1 MAPYRYSPLLRRF
14 SAFSVP
20 PFGEVPMTDPDND
33 PVDDL
38 FAATRMSLG
47 DHIEELRKY
56 LWRALL
62 GFGVAFVV
70 GFFLS
75 PWVLRFIAVPVDRA
89 LAEFHQRRVDRLLE
103 RVRADDPQ
111 LRDINQPRDVEL
123 LLPAHRLKEII
134 GVPIEEAEPDWT
146 PLPVRVRPL
155 DWALLT
161 GEATRLVNRPPS
173 LMSLT
178 ITEPFAV
185 YFKVSACCGV
195 VLASP
200 WIFYQLWLFVA
211 AGLYPHEKRLVHV
224 NLPLS
229 IGLFLGGVALCEFV
243 VLPTGVDYLLSFND
257 WLGYEPELR
266 LSDWLNFALLMPL
279 VFGIAFQTPLVMVF
293 LERIGVFSVEG
304 YRRHRRLAVFL
315 LALLAA
321 VISVTPDYY
330 SMLALTVP
338 LWGLYEVGILL
349 CRWSPRPP
357 LAA

>member
-1 MAPYRYSPLLRRF
+1 M
-14 SAFSVP
+14 
-20 PFGEVPMTDPDND
+20 
-33 PVDDL
+33 DDS

-47 DHIEELRKY
+47 DHIEELRQH
-56 LWRALL
+56 LWRALI

-75 PWVLRFIAVPVDRA
+75 PSVLRFIAAPVDQA
-89 LAEFHQRRVDRLLE
+89 LAKFHQRRIDRLIE
-103 RVRADDPQ
+103 RLHDGDPQ
-111 LRDINQPRDVEL
+111 LRDANQPRDVEL
-123 LLPAHRLKEII
+123 LVSTHRLMKMLGLPEEKAEKEWI
-134 GVPIEEAEPDWT
+134 

-155 DWALLT
+155 DWEILT
-161 GEATRLVNRPPS
+161 GEAARLVNRPPS

-178 ITEPFAV
+178 VTEPITV
-185 YFKVSACCGV
+185 YFKVSAYCGV

-200 WIFYQLWLFVA
+200 WIFYQLWLFIA
-211 AGLYPHEKRLVHV
+211 AGLYPHEKSLVHV

-229 IGLFLGGVALCEFV
+229 VGLFLGGVALCEFV
-243 VLPTGVDYLLSFND
+243 VLPTGVDYLISFND
-257 WLGYEPELR
+257 WLGYEPGLR
-266 LSDWLNFALLMPL
+266 LSEWLSFALLMPL
-279 VFGIAFQTPLVMVF
+279 VFGVAFQTPLVMVF

-315 LALLAA
+315 LAVLAA

-349 CRWSPRPP
+349 CRWAPRTPTSDP
-357 LAA
+357 EEIFV